1 MKKAS
6 LLAATLMATAF
17 CGMCAGCASNI
28 EVDDERQAPMPSVSA
43 AADTTEHKVILNPGW
58 YWTGG
63 ASAAVNNTVSSGAT
77 ALTSSEADAY
87 RVENGYFAT
96 VEAGADL
103 PDAETTRAG
112 MSFVGWTY
120 AKDGAVVTVD
130 KMPAALDGDL
140 YLFAKWK
147 TDGTGGSN
155 PGGPSEPAPPE
166 GKGVAVNGK
175 AMTVNDK
182 NDNPSV
188 ETEYML
194 VDAKFNAGDVLKFT
208 ADGAAISIDTV
219 ETSSTGISGTGS
231 SITVTQSGTF
241 SFYLKKLKTGKWT
254 LYGSRKI
261 DESEITRKG
270 ETLAAGNCYL
280 LGNVAGTDVQWTDTS
295 KGFKADASG
304 SNYTITIKLTAG
316 DNIKFVKPTKAGST
330 DGASWWKSVI
340 KTSSDSTALHN
351 DKTSDRNIT
360 IDKSGTF
367 TFVISGSSDSIDV
380 TYVAD

>member
-1 MKKAS
+1 MKKTS

-28 EVDDERQAPMPSVSA
+28 EVNDSQTPTAAVSA
-43 AADTTEHKVILNPGW
+43 SAETTEHKVILNPGW
-58 YWTGG
+58 YWTNG
-63 ASAAVNNTVSSGAT
+63 ASAAVNNTVSEGAT
-77 ALTSSEADAY
+77 ALTGSEADAY
-87 RVENGYFAT
+87 KVENGYFAT
-96 VEAGADL
+96 VAAGAEL
-103 PDAETTRAG
+103 PAAETTRTG
-112 MSFVGWTY
+112 MSFVAWTY
-120 AKDGAVVTVD
+120 AKDGEVVTVD
-130 KMPAALDGDL
+130 KMPSSLSEDL

-147 TDGTGGSN
+147 TDGTGGGN
-155 PGGPSEPAPPE
+155 QGGNEGGDPV

-175 AMTVNDK
+175 AMTLNDK
-182 NDNPSV
+182 NTDASV
-188 ETEYML
+188 EAEYML
-194 VDAKFNAGDVLKFT
+194 IDATFTAGEVLKFT
-208 ADGAAISIDTV
+208 VDGVVISISTV
-219 ETSSTGISGTGS
+219 ESSSTGISGTGS
-231 SITVTQSGTF
+231 AVTVSQSGTF
-241 SFYLKKLKTGKWT
+241 SFYLKKLKTGTWV

-261 DESEITRKG
+261 DDSEITRRG

-280 LGNVAGTDVQWTDTS
+280 LGNVAGTDVQWQDTS

-340 KTSSDSTALHN
+340 TKSSDTTALHN
-351 DKTSDRNIT
+351 DNTYDKNIT

-367 TFVISGSSDSIDV
+367 TFVISGSSDSIEV